1 MSEHDDEVV
10 LRAQLSA
17 LVADRPATL
26 SPAPLVIAKV
36 RRGRRRRVVAG
47 ALAVALAVTG
57 GALLGLDR
65 GATGPTPAKPVPAE
79 PAPSCEVRLPAAW
92 TAALA
97 DPKNVLPQG
106 ASLVASSTDK
116 SRVYVREGDRIVQL
130 TDRFATRRTVMTL
143 PALPAA
149 FKKATWS
156 VSGTFDGTW
165 LVLAL
170 TPDDGHFGNALGL
183 YAWNATTGASR
194 TLLAA
199 TAHPTR
205 EMNDWVAGAG
215 RVAWQSEPFE
225 ADGFVRDGSVTSH
238 LVTLAAGSE
247 HTGENARA
255 FVGNT
260 MLVLGKDNV
269 PFGVS
274 LATGA
279 PVGVPDE
286 LTAFLRAN
294 ASWGSATGDG
304 SAFAWGRGVP
314 SAGLPPGA
322 TIKGP
327 TSWDVWWPGS
337 PSVVRVTAPKGFY
350 VASVTPI
357 APGYAVA
364 TFPIAKT
371 AAGNGVS
378 TVLVD
383 LRSRSLAP
391 LTAAQEDAL
400 DGTARVVDTTKLP
413 HLPGC

>member
-1 MSEHDDEVV
+1 
-10 LRAQLSA
+10 
-17 LVADRPATL
+17 
-26 SPAPLVIAKV
+26 
-36 RRGRRRRVVAG
+36 
-47 ALAVALAVTG
+47 
-57 GALLGLDR
+57 
-65 GATGPTPAKPVPAE
+65 
-79 PAPSCEVRLPAAW
+79 
-92 TAALA
+92 
-97 DPKNVLPQG
+97 
-106 ASLVASSTDK
+106 
-116 SRVYVREGDRIVQL
+116 
-130 TDRFATRRTVMTL
+130 
-143 PALPAA
+143 
-149 FKKATWS
+149 
-156 VSGTFDGTW
+156 
-165 LVLAL
+165 
-170 TPDDGHFGNALGL
+170 
-183 YAWNATTGASR
+183 
-194 TLLAA
+194 
-199 TAHPTR
+199 
-205 EMNDWVAGAG
+205 MNDWVAGAG

-378 TVLVD
+378 TALVD